1 MTAGDRPARAPIS
14 DGLFYILAALC
25 GALTGVVGAA
35 FHLVVDTLT
44 VWPSWVVARFG
55 HGIGAVLLAAAIA
68 SVALVLAFV
77 LTRRIAP
84 EAAGSGV
91 QEIEGAMEGL
101 RKVRWR
107 RVLPVKFVAG
117 VLSLSTGLVAG
128 REGPTIHMGASIAEA
143 IAERLK
149 FQTTELRGL
158 LAAGAA
164 AGLAAAFNAPLA
176 AILFIIEETRK
187 QFAYT
192 FRAYTAVIIASVSS
206 AIAMELVG
214 GTAPQLKLDSA
225 EMPLSLLPAFLGLGV
240 LLGGVGWLFNRTI
253 LFMLDWTAKTFG
265 KAPFVPAM
273 VVGAA
278 VGALGSYIWSSQMA
292 KQKQQMEA
300 ATQGTGVK
308 VTQTA
313 DNQLKLEVPSDISFA
328 TGSAQLAPSLEPI
341 LNRFAQT
348 LNENPKTTVRVVGHT
363 DSTGNDAI
371 NDPLSVNR
379 ASSVRNYLAA
389 RGVASSRVSID
400 GRGAREP
407 IADNNTEAGRARNRR
422 VDIFVGEAA
431 PT

>member
-1 MTAGDRPARAPIS
+1 MRAMTIKLNS
-14 DGLFYILAALC
+14 T
-25 GALTGVVGAA
+25 ALT
-35 FHLVVDTLT
+35 
-44 VWPSWVVARFG
+44 S
-55 HGIGAVLLAAAIA
+55 LAAANALLLGACA
-68 SVALVLAFV
+68 SSSYNPNP
-77 LTRRIAP
+77 TRDTAI
-84 EAAGSGV
+84 G
-91 QEIEGAMEGL
+91 
-101 RKVRWR
+101 
-107 RVLPVKFVAG
+107 AG
-117 VLSLSTGLVAG
+117 V
-128 REGPTIHMGASIAEA
+128 GAV
-143 IAERLK
+143 
-149 FQTTELRGL
+149 
-158 LAAGAA
+158 AGAA
-164 AGLAAAFNAPLA
+164 VHG
-176 AILFIIEETRK
+176 
-187 QFAYT
+187 
-192 FRAYTAVIIASVSS
+192 S
-206 AIAMELVG
+206 
-214 GTAPQLKLDSA
+214 
-225 EMPLSLLPAFLGLGV
+225 
-240 LLGGVGWLFNRTI
+240 NRTHGA
-253 LFMLDWTAKTFG
+253 LA
-265 KAPFVPAM
+265 
-273 VVGAA
+273 GAA